1 MSSEEKNMLKVGL
14 ESLPE
19 EKMHN
24 VMQIVQKR
32 NDSNPELLGDEIE
45 LDIEEMDIEAYT
57 ILEAVNGVVPT
68 FLDNADVVESE
79 IPEKATALAEQ
90 VDEYQRSGDIAEVGD
105 TAGAEAVNG
114 AVPTFVDNAD
124 VVNPKKTAVV
134 AGQVDEY
141 VDIED
146 EMPTSTYQSVEIKK
160 GIEVVTVSGGS
171 GSGSSSSSGSES
183 GSSADSA
190 SEAVNAREP
199 KFLHCFSFGFVYRFG
214 VRELSGQRLRSRQCS
229 FSAVEEVV
237 LTVDLSSSNARM
249 TVWDEVISLF
259 STN

>member
-90 VDEYQRSGDIAEVGD
+90 VDEYQITESGSSGGSGAAPQKRGRSDSR
-105 TAGAEAVNG
+105 
-114 AVPTFVDNAD
+114 
-124 VVNPKKTAVV
+124 NPKKTAVV